1 MALVAL
7 RRPGA
12 VCTGRRLPLVG
23 LWINAGHAHWH
34 RLMARSAYLSLAR
47 EEALPSI
54 HLADCEP
61 AARIWVRSVR
71 WLHRATLVRVVE
83 IGLCWYLKM
92 PNSIAIMMA
101 CTYAS
106 AAHCAHTDDAAP
118 GAETLVETRYL
129 GAGSGEDILW
139 FIPAVHQWT
148 NRPSHCE
155 RAIKGSL
162 TA

>member
-7 RRPGA
+7 RRPSA
-12 VCTGRRLPLVG
+12 VCTGQRLPLVG

-71 WLHRATLVRVVE
+71 WPHRATLVSVVE
-83 IGLCWYLKM
+83 IGLC
-92 PNSIAIMMA
+92 
-101 CTYAS
+101 
-106 AAHCAHTDDAAP
+106 
-118 GAETLVETRYL
+118 
-129 GAGSGEDILW
+129 
-139 FIPAVHQWT
+139 
-148 NRPSHCE
+148 
-155 RAIKGSL
+155 
-162 TA
+162 